1 MKQVYGNK
9 KVRQVKES
17 SIRERSTRA
26 TMSGRV
32 ARMGMVFLGVLL
44 LGGLG
49 FGAGIGLADDQPQ
62 ELPKPTLKTTP
73 PLFQEWNFEAGSPEQ
88 VLQGFTIHTGDG
100 TQEGSWMVEED
111 VSAPS
116 RTHVMRQSLSCQGE
130 ECYHLLV
137 ANDLEGDYL
146 DLSVRLKMMQ
156 ESSPGFAG
164 LAFSVQDARNFYAAV
179 VHPPSKQVLVYA
191 VEDGKPREIGKAEMI
206 LSDKEWH
213 SLRIERYTIV
223 SKEVIE
229 VFFDNHMLLSLYDQS
244 FGPGKL
250 GLVAMGNGAF
260 SFDNLRAMELLTQRP
275 LSRPSA
281 Y

>member
-1 MKQVYGNK
+1 MYCNRQ
-9 KVRQVKES
+9 VRQVNES
-17 SIRERSTRA
+17 FIREREMSA
-26 TMSGRV
+26 TMNGKGVRIGTV
-32 ARMGMVFLGVLL
+32 LMGVLL

-49 FGAGIGLADDQPQ
+49 PGAGMGLADEQPQ
-62 ELPKPTLKTTP
+62 ELPKPALRTTP
-73 PLFQEWNFEAGSPEQ
+73 PIFQDWNFEAGSTDQ
-88 VLQGFTIHTGDG
+88 VLEAFTIHTGDG
-100 TQEGSWMVEED
+100 TQEGSWTVEED

-130 ECYHLLV
+130 ACYHLLV

-156 ESSPGFAG
+156 ESLPGFAG

-191 VEDGKPREIGKAEMI
+191 VEDGTPREIGKAEMI

-213 SLRIERYTIV
+213 SLRIQRYTIV

-229 VFFDNHMLLSLYDQS
+229 VFFDNHMLLSLTDQS
-244 FGPGKL
+244 FGKGKL
-250 GLVAMGNGAF
+250 GLVAMGNGGF

>member
-1 MKQVYGNK
+1 MKQVYRN
-9 KVRQVKES
+9 RQVGQGNES
-17 SIRERSTRA
+17 FLRERTTSA
-26 TMSGRV
+26 TISGRAV
-32 ARMGMVFLGVLL
+32 RIGRVLFGVLL

-49 FGAGIGLADDQPQ
+49 AGTGIGLADDQPQ
-62 ELPKPTLKTTP
+62 ELPKPTLRTTP
-73 PLFQEWNFEAGSPEQ
+73 PLFQDWNFESGSTDQ
-88 VLQGFTIHTGDG
+88 VLQGFTIHAGDG
-100 TQEGSWMVEED
+100 TQEGSWTVEED

-156 ESSPGFAG
+156 EASPGFAG

-206 LSDKEWH
+206 LSDREWH
-213 SLRIERYTIV
+213 SLRIQRYTIV

-229 VFFDNHMLLSLYDQS
+229 VFFDNHMLLSLTDQS
-244 FGPGKL
+244 FGIGKL
-250 GLVAMGNGAF
+250 GLVAMGNGGFA
-260 SFDNLRAMELLTQRP
+260 FDNLRAMELLTQRP